1 MSEKPGGHETSFE
14 ERLAAARDKQG
25 LNVAPSDAGRSPD
38 GLDGNALAIG
48 MRVGV
53 EMVSA
58 LVVAVAIG
66 WGLDYLLGTRPILL
80 AVFVLL
86 GGAAGV
92 LNVWRVFAPK
102 HGPASDKG
110 VHTPGMHTRGV
121 QTKDVHT
128 SGVHIGGVGRKDVRT
143 KDVPT
148 KDRGP

>member
-1 MSEKPGGHETSFE
+1 MSEEPDGHEASFE

-25 LNVAPSDAGRSPD
+25 LKVAPSDAGKSPD

-66 WGLDYLLGTRPILL
+66 WGLDYLLGTKPILL

-102 HGPASDKG
+102 HGPASS
-110 VHTPGMHTRGV
+110 R
-121 QTKDVHT
+121 
-128 SGVHIGGVGRKDVRT
+128 GVGRKGVG
-143 KDVPT
+143 P
-148 KDRGP
+148 KDRGL

>member
-1 MSEKPGGHETSFE
+1 MSEEPGGHETSFE

-25 LNVAPSDAGRSPD
+25 LEVAPSGPGKTPD

-66 WGLDYLLGTRPILL
+66 WGLDRLLGTKPILL

-102 HGPASDKG
+102 QGPALGKS
-110 VHTPGMHTRGV
+110 
-121 QTKDVHT
+121 
-128 SGVHIGGVGRKDVRT
+128 VR
-143 KDVPT
+143 D
-148 KDRGP
+148 KDRGL

>member
-1 MSEKPGGHETSFE
+1 MSEKPESDEPDGHEVSFE
-14 ERLAAARDKQG
+14 DRLAAARDKQG
-25 LNVAPSDAGRSPD
+25 LEAAQSGPGKSPD

-66 WGLDYLLGTRPILL
+66 WGLDRLLGTKPILL

-102 HGPASDKG
+102 H
-110 VHTPGMHTRGV
+110 HTAPGKSLRA
-121 QTKDVHT
+121 KD
-128 SGVHIGGVGRKDVRT
+128 GRAGSERANDEHAN
-143 KDVPT
+143 
-148 KDRGP
+148 DRGL

>member
-1 MSEKPGGHETSFE
+1 MTEEPGGHEASFE

-25 LNVAPSDAGRSPD
+25 LEAAQSGPGKAPDRLDAS
-38 GLDGNALAIG
+38 AMAIG
-48 MRVGV
+48 VRVGV

-66 WGLDYLLGTRPILL
+66 WGLDWLLGTKPILL

-102 HGPASDKG
+102 HAPA
-110 VHTPGMHTRGV
+110 PGRGV
-121 QTKDVHT
+121 
-128 SGVHIGGVGRKDVRT
+128 RA
-143 KDVPT
+143 
-148 KDRGP
+148 KDRGL

>member
-1 MSEKPGGHETSFE
+1 MSEDPGGHETSFE

-25 LNVAPSDAGRSPD
+25 LKVAQSDAGRSPD

-66 WGLDYLLGTRPILL
+66 WGLDYLLGTKPILL

-102 HGPASDKG
+102 HGPASSRGVERKG
-110 VHTPGMHTRGV
+110 VPTRDV
-121 QTKDVHT
+121 PAKDAPA
-128 SGVHIGGVGRKDVRT
+128 KDVRIE
-143 KDVPT
+143 
-148 KDRGP
+148 DRGP

>member
-1 MSEKPGGHETSFE
+1 MSEEPDGHEASFE

-25 LNVAPSDAGRSPD
+25 PAVEPSGAHKASD
-38 GLDGNALAIG
+38 GIDGNALALG

-66 WGLDYLLGTRPILL
+66 WGLDWLFGTKPILM

-102 HGPASDKG
+102 QAPAAGKG
-110 VHTPGMHTRGV
+110 LRG
-121 QTKDVHT
+121 KN
-128 SGVHIGGVGRKDVRT
+128 
-143 KDVPT
+143 
-148 KDRGP
+148 RGL